1 MDEVFGLTVLI
12 RTHLRRSWRCLA
24 LQVVQ
29 DMMTIALPSIE
40 DVCESLP
47 VMDKESL
54 TLIVKIENPVI
65 IASVAVIYAS
75 VVWVLYV
82 L

>member
-1 MDEVFGLTVLI
+1 
-12 RTHLRRSWRCLA
+12 
-24 LQVVQ
+24 
-29 DMMTIALPSIE
+29 MMTMALPSIE

-54 TLIVKIENPVI
+54 TLIVKIENPVV

-75 VVWVLYV
+75 IAWVLYV